1 MEPQF
6 KRAAFSTDKA
16 CLEEFLSMDCLLRDC
31 LGVSLPADWNSD
43 QTWGTENNRIIP
55 LWGGNQSLMGMCK
68 GKIYFRDF
76 LHIKHIHLS
85 FFCSAWD
92 DCLISNLQTSDDTA
106 EADLKGKMN
115 MQNFMM
121 QNASF
126 PLLYYWKFSL
136 QGILTALSYVTLNIW
151 KMPF

>member
-1 MEPQF
+1 MSFKMEPWF

-76 LHIKHIHLS
+76 LHIKHIHLP
-85 FFCSAWD
+85 FFCVAWD
-92 DCLISNLQTSDDTA
+92 DCLISNLLTSGDT
-106 EADLKGKMN
+106 ELADLKGKMN
-115 MQNFMM
+115 MQKFRCKMHHFLFFFTE
-121 QNASF
+121 SF
-126 PLLYYWKFSL
+126 HCKGF
-136 QGILTALSYVTLNIW
+136 
-151 KMPF
+151 

>member
-1 MEPQF
+1 MEPRF
-6 KRAAFSTDKA
+6 KRAGFSTDKA
-16 CLEEFLSMDCLLRDC
+16 CLEEFLSMDCLLRDF

-76 LHIKHIHLS
+76 LHIKHIHLP
-85 FFCSAWD
+85 FFCLAWD
-92 DCLISNLQTSDDTA
+92 DCLFSNLQTSGNSSGRP
-106 EADLKGKMN
+106 KG
-115 MQNFMM
+115 QNEHAQLQM

-126 PLLYYWKFSL
+126 PLLYYWRFSL
-136 QGILTALSYVTLNIW
+136 QGILTALSYVTRNVW
-151 KMPF
+151 KVPF